1 MRRVVCLVLFLFL
14 LVGSSVGGT
23 LVQFRIPFQGD
34 VEVELYDQDKPV
46 TVRNFLRYVKSGLFT
61 NNVFFHRCLPGFV
74 LQGGGFG
81 TVDRSA
87 RDGFLTTSAVFG
99 IPTFP
104 PITNEFK
111 VGRLISNTY
120 GTIAMAKTSNP
131 DSATSQYFF
140 NLSNNAVSLDN
151 TNNSGGFTVF
161 GHVVRGTNVLNYF
174 NTINKTGPLGI
185 VDLTWW
191 YGSGTVADLF
201 SDLPV
206 AFYGLAYPRN
216 DQLAY
221 VDVSLLNVQV
231 RLVGGAREI
240 SWNSVAG
247 KFNHVEYTTVLPPVW
262 QLLQSVNGTG
272 AMMKVT
278 DSSTGAARRFYRVRV
293 DY

>member
-1 MRRVVCLVLFLFL
+1 MSRVVCLMLFLFL
-14 LVGSSVGGT
+14 LVASSVGGT

-34 VEVELYDQDKPV
+34 VEVELYDQDKPI
-46 TVRNFLRYVKSGLFT
+46 TVRNFVRYVKSGLFT

-81 TVDRSA
+81 TVDRAA
-87 RDGFLTTSAVFG
+87 RYDFLTGGTVFRL
-99 IPTFP
+99 PTFA
-104 PITNEFK
+104 PIKNEFN
-111 VGRLISNTY
+111 VGRRLSNTY
-120 GTIAMAKTSNP
+120 GTIAMAKTTDP

-140 NLSNNAVSLDN
+140 NLTNNAASLDN

-185 VDLTWW
+185 VDMRWW
-191 YGSGTVADLF
+191 YGGGTAYDVF

-206 AFYGLAYPRN
+206 AFDGPAYPRN
-216 DQLAY
+216 DQLIY

-272 AMMKVT
+272 ATMKVT
-278 DSSTGAARRFYRVRV
+278 DSSTTAARRFYRVRV